1 MTLVELIWCDFHDR
15 NHEISTMTRRKFLNQ
30 KKIKDLPTYSYFWAG
45 YPYPLTETIGILE
58 GTLINKG
65 LPVLGTCFRLAKLS
79 SNTVS
84 SLYWGV

>member
-1 MTLVELIWCDFHDR
+1 MIGTT
-15 NHEISTMTRRKFLNQ
+15 EISTMTRRKFLNQ
-30 KKIKDLPTYSYFWAG
+30 KKNQRFTHFWAG

-84 SLYWGV
+84 SL